1 MRDVTKKSIG
11 IAVSPEL
18 PVKVSAILLAIFCL
32 KSIADSDSD
41 TSKVSAIVSLAI
53 AIIDINYSPANIDNN
68 NYVIGP
74 QAYAMPTYNVLIEL

>member
-18 PVKVSAILLAIFCL
+18 PVKVSAILLAILCL

-53 AIIDINYSPANIDNN
+53 AIIDINSPALAT
-68 NYVIGP
+68 
-74 QAYAMPTYNVLIEL
+74 QKRML

>member
-1 MRDVTKKSIG
+1 MLQKTIG

-18 PVKVSAILLAIFCL
+18 PVKVSAILLAILCL

-53 AIIDINYSPANIDNN
+53 AIIDVNSPVLRNIFEL
-68 NYVIGP
+68 
-74 QAYAMPTYNVLIEL
+74 AKLMLIQ